1 MWTSGIAA
9 CTLKLD
15 LEMREIADCMAEF
28 TECIQHDIA
37 NALQLLPGGVVVKR
51 VRAGSAGSVYVDLEI
66 TAPGAAGREHEL
78 IGSLQRQASNPSS
91 CLLSGIYTCKVLTI
105 RAAAR
110 DQTVVPTHARARA
123 HTHTHTR
130 THTHT
135 GLDHKCGYARRG
147 RRAEWRCTNHRL
159 TRCRRGQ

>member
-1 MWTSGIAA
+1 MWTSGTAA

-37 NALQLLPGGVVVKR
+37 NALQLLPGAVVVKR
-51 VRAGSAGSVYVDLEI
+51 VRAGSVYVDLEI

-110 DQTVVPTHARARA
+110 DKDSRAHARTRARAHA
-123 HTHTHTR
+123 HTHTHAN
-130 THTHT
+130 THTEPQPS
-135 GLDHKCGYARRG
+135 GV
-147 RRAEWRCTNHRL
+147 
-159 TRCRRGQ
+159 

>member
-15 LEMREIADCMAEF
+15 LEMREIAACTAEF

-37 NALQLLPGGVVVKR
+37 NALQLLPGAVVVKR
-51 VRAGSAGSVYVDLEI
+51 VRAGSVYVDLEI

-110 DQTVVPTHARARA
+110 DKTVVPTHARARA
-123 HTHTHTR
+123 HTHTHT
-130 THTHT
+130 HTH
-135 GLDHKCGYARRG
+135 A
-147 RRAEWRCTNHRL
+147 HRS
-159 TRCRRGQ
+159 

>member
-1 MWTSGIAA
+1 
-9 CTLKLD
+9 
-15 LEMREIADCMAEF
+15 MAEF

-37 NALQLLPGGVVVKR
+37 NALQLLPGAVVVKR
-51 VRAGSAGSVYVDLEI
+51 VRAGSVYVDLEI

-110 DQTVVPTHARARA
+110 DKTVVPTRARA
-123 HTHTHTR
+123 HTH

-147 RRAEWRCTNHRL
+147 RRAEWRCTNHQL

>member
-1 MWTSGIAA
+1 MWTSGTAA

-37 NALQLLPGGVVVKR
+37 NALQLLPGAVVVKR
-51 VRAGSAGSVYVDLEI
+51 VRAGSVYVDLEI

-110 DQTVVPTHARARA
+110 DKDSRAHARTRART

-147 RRAEWRCTNHRL
+147 RRAEWRCTNHQL